1 MYDVRERDESMFGF
15 EGIINVTLFVI
26 NAIEVFLSLRSK
38 LLNKKLKK
46 IKKLLTDRETHDIIS
61 KLLLKY
67 SNKEKSEIRNI
78 LLTMRK
84 APCLGP

>member
-15 EGIINVTLFVI
+15 EGIINVTLFAI

-46 IKKLLTDRETHDIIS
+46 IKKVVDRQKNT
-61 KLLLKY
+61 
-67 SNKEKSEIRNI
+67 
-78 LLTMRK
+78 
-84 APCLGP
+84 

>member
-46 IKKLLTDRETHDIIS
+46 IKKLLTDRETHDTIS

-84 APCLGP
+84 ASCLGP

>member
-1 MYDVRERDESMFGF
+1 MFGF

-46 IKKLLTDRETHDIIS
+46 IKKLLTDRETHDTIS

>member
-46 IKKLLTDRETHDIIS
+46 IKKLLTNRKTHDNIS
-61 KLLLKY
+61 ELLLKH
-67 SNKEKSEIRNI
+67 SNKEKCEIRSI

-84 APCLGP
+84 ASCLGP